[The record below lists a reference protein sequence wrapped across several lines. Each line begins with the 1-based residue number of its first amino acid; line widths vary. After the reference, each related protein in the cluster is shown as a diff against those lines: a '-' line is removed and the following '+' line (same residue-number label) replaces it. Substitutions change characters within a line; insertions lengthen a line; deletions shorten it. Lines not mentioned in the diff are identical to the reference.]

1 MIEIYV
7 TRDEEEKKV
16 SALEWCIEWVD
27 EDVDSERSKAAR
39 DELAIL
45 RAEVER
51 LRGGLRRIAEGNL
64 GDEPWQA
71 SYEVI
76 RHVAKEALK

>member
-1 MIEIYV
+1 MNSVERGI
-7 TRDEEEKKV
+7 RDLLDMVNKQH
-16 SALEWCIEWVD
+16 A
-27 EDVDSERSKAAR
+27 
-39 DELAIL
+39 ELSDL
-45 RAEVER
+45 SAEVDR
-51 LRGGLRRIAEGNL
+51 LRGYLRRIAEGNL